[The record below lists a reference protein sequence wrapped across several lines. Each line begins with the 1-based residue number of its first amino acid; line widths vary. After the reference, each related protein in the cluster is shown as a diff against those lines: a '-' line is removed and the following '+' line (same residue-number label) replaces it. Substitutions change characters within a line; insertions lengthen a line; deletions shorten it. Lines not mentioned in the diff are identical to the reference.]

1 MSQFIEM
8 FGNPVTN
15 TKGWKT
21 AKIKDVA
28 PEMPSKEQLS
38 GKIWLLN
45 LDMIESNTGRIIEK
59 VYEDVENALSVQS
72 FDEGNVL
79 FSKLRPYL
87 NKVVIP
93 DEPGMATTELV
104 PLRPEPSKLHK
115 VFLSHLLRGNQFVNY
130 ANDIA
135 GGTKMPRM
143 PLTELRNFDCILPP
157 MDKQLEFVFIA
168 EQVDKSK
175 FGDFKS
181 QFIEM
186 FGNPLSLNQ
195 KNELKRLGEC
205 CILNPRR
212 PNIALCDTDK
222 VSFIPMPA
230 VSEDGYLVDMTDEEY
245 GKVKKSFTYFEN
257 NDVLFAKIT
266 PCMENGKGAIVHGLT
281 NGIGM
286 GSTEFHVL
294 RPINGISSPYWLL
307 ALTRMPIFRERAAK
321 NMSGT
326 GGQKRVSASYLDH
339 FMVGLPAIEEQ
350 RRFEAIYR
358 QADKSKFGDFKS
370 QFIEMYY
377 NTHNKQTLESVCP
390 IMSKGITPK
399 YVESSSVLVINQA
412 CIHWD
417 GQRLGNIKYHNEE
430 IPVRKRILESGDVLL
445 NATGNGTLGRCCVFI
460 CPSDNNTYIN
470 DGHVIALST
479 DRAVILPEV
488 LNTYLSLNDTQA
500 EIYRQYVTG
509 STNQVDIV
517 FSDIKKMKVP
527 VPSMDEQILF
537 VEVLKQADKSKSV
550 IQKALVYLN
559 DIQSDELGKI
569 A

>member
-1 MSQFIEM
+1 M
-8 FGNPVTN
+8 
-15 TKGWKT
+15 
-21 AKIKDVA
+21 
-28 PEMPSKEQLS
+28 
-38 GKIWLLN
+38 
-45 LDMIESNTGRIIEK
+45 
-59 VYEDVENALSVQS
+59 
-72 FDEGNVL
+72 
-79 FSKLRPYL
+79 
-87 NKVVIP
+87 
-93 DEPGMATTELV
+93 
-104 PLRPEPSKLHK
+104 
-115 VFLSHLLRGNQFVNY
+115 
-130 ANDIA
+130 
-135 GGTKMPRM
+135 
-143 PLTELRNFDCILPP
+143 
-157 MDKQLEFVFIA
+157 
-168 EQVDKSK
+168 
-175 FGDFKS
+175 S

-245 GKVKKSFTYFEN
+245 GKVKKGFTYFEN

-350 RRFEAIYR
+350 RRFEAIYK

-537 VEVLKQADKSKSV
+537 VEVLKQADKSKFELKQCIENIDKV
-550 IQKALVYLN
+550 IKSLIN
-559 DIQSDELGKI
+559 G
-569 A
+569 

>member
-1 MSQFIEM
+1 MSIVKFSEVAHRAYTREDRFNTEKIYYVGGEHIDSCELYVTKKGVIKGSTIGPMFYCGFTAGQILFVTRNPHLKKCSIADFDGICSEKTFVIE
-8 FGNPVTN
+8 
-15 TKGWKT
+15 TKDESILTQEYLAIIMQSDDFWNYCEENK
-21 AKIKDVA
+21 
-28 PEMPSKEQLS
+28 S
-38 GKIWLLN
+38 G
-45 LDMIESNTGRIIEK
+45 G
-59 VYEDVENALSVQS
+59 
-72 FDEGNVL
+72 
-79 FSKLRPYL
+79 
-87 NKVVIP
+87 
-93 DEPGMATTELV
+93 
-104 PLRPEPSKLHK
+104 
-115 VFLSHLLRGNQFVNY
+115 VNY
-130 ANDIA
+130 FLNWSTLADY
-135 GGTKMPRM
+135 
-143 PLTELRNFDCILPP
+143 EFELPP
-157 MDKQLEFVFIA
+157 IKQQLEIA
-168 EQVDKSK
+168 QKVMSAYRLKQSYKKLLDATREMV
-175 FGDFKS
+175 KS

-186 FGNPLSLNQ
+186 FGNPLSSKQ
-195 KNELKRLGEC
+195 KNELKRLGQC
-205 CILNPRR
+205 CIINPRR

>member
-1 MSQFIEM
+1 MSRVK
-8 FGNPVTN
+8 FGDVV
-15 TKGWKT
+15 
-21 AKIKDVA
+21 KDVKINIDRLNNPYEYYVA
-28 PEMPSKEQLS
+28 GDHMDSEDLTIHRKGCFTTDDVGPAFIRVFKPGQILYGSRRTYLKKIAVADFEGVCANTTFVFETKDPHAFEQRLLPFIMLSKDFTTWS
-38 GKIWLLN
+38 IAKSKGSTN
-45 LDMIESNTGRIIEK
+45 P
-59 VYEDVENALSVQS
+59 Y
-72 FDEGNVL
+72 VL
-79 FSKLRPYL
+79 FSDLA
-87 NKVVIP
+87 
-93 DEPGMATTELV
+93 DFEFE
-104 PLRPEPSKLHK
+104 
-115 VFLSHLLRGNQFVNY
+115 
-130 ANDIA
+130 
-135 GGTKMPRM
+135 
-143 PLTELRNFDCILPP
+143 LPP
-157 MDKQLEFVFIA
+157 LE
-168 EQVDKSK
+168 EQKVLVDKLWAAYRLK
-175 FGDFKS
+175 EAYKKILVATDEMVKS

-245 GKVKKSFTYFEN
+245 GKVKKGFTYFEN

-339 FMVGLPAIEEQ
+339 FMVGLPAMEEQ

-358 QADKSKFGDFKS
+358 
-370 QFIEMYY
+370 
-377 NTHNKQTLESVCP
+377 
-390 IMSKGITPK
+390 
-399 YVESSSVLVINQA
+399 
-412 CIHWD
+412 
-417 GQRLGNIKYHNEE
+417 
-430 IPVRKRILESGDVLL
+430 
-445 NATGNGTLGRCCVFI
+445 
-460 CPSDNNTYIN
+460 
-470 DGHVIALST
+470 
-479 DRAVILPEV
+479 
-488 LNTYLSLNDTQA
+488 
-500 EIYRQYVTG
+500 
-509 STNQVDIV
+509 
-517 FSDIKKMKVP
+517 
-527 VPSMDEQILF
+527 
-537 VEVLKQADKSKSV
+537 QADKSKSV